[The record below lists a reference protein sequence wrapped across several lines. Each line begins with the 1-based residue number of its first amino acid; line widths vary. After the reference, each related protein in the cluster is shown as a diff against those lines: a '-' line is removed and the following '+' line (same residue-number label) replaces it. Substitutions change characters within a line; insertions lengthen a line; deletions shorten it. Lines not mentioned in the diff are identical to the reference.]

1 MVLVTKNIPKTI
13 QGSVTNVPKK
23 PAAVRPITTAAATT
37 ANYGD
42 NPYGSLGPSP
52 GTVAKINALPT
63 AAGGLGIAPAGPVV
77 TPGTPGHWSDPID
90 YASMIP
96 GDWQVT
102 DAQAQGNKLTG
113 EAEAAFQK
121 SLRQAFIDYGG
132 DSSKLG
138 DYAKYIDQPTIDAAQ
153 ANKFSTVAQNLAAMT
168 KSLRQQRAA
177 LAARGIG
184 SSGANTEMTRQA
196 LTAKEA
202 ADYQGMRSFLS
213 GADQGTAN
221 LRRCERRSPT
231 RSRRHGRLRRTGW
244 RRSTSRVGSRRPRRR
259 RRPALPR
266 RPSPL
271 RFRRR
276 RRSPSAVSPTSTTFR
291 TGERSP
297 RTRTGARCSRC
308 RASPR
313 T

>member
-213 GADQGTAN
+213 
-221 LRRCERRSPT
+221 
-231 RSRRHGRLRRTGW
+231 RRHGRLRRTGW

>member
-1 MVLVTKNIPKTI
+1 
-13 QGSVTNVPKK
+13 
-23 PAAVRPITTAAATT
+23 VRPITTAAATQ

-221 LRRCERRSPT
+221 LATVRAQIADKIASARQAAADRLAQEYQQSWIPPT
-231 RSRRHGRLRRTGW
+231 EETTTPGAPPTAFASQVPQKAAQPFGGVSYIDNLPNGGTVTTYANGRKVQQMPGK
-244 RRSTSRVGSRRPRRR
+244 
-259 RRPALPR
+259 
-266 RPSPL
+266 
-271 RFRRR
+271 
-276 RRSPSAVSPTSTTFR
+276 SAYVIAQGR
-291 TGERSP
+291 
-297 RTRTGARCSRC
+297 
-308 RASPR
+308 
-313 T
+313 